1 MPRSVTS
8 SRPRD
13 IGERLPKASLRLLSS
28 LAEHGAV
35 ASPDPLRE
43 GQVSVRGSSGG
54 VSLGRGSH
62 PRATLD
68 DLARRDLVEPT
79 GDRGAF
85 AISVVGRARLARES
99 NGGGGQQCEAFA
111 GQHRE
116 IGMDSR
122 PGPGGPE
129 EVAVNLRESP
139 LAWLRR
145 RRGPDGDPLIDA
157 AAFQAGERLRS
168 DITLAGMLPSVTAR
182 WDGAIGGGGQKV
194 RDPAAASDMV
204 IAARQRVRAAITAVG
219 AEFGD
224 LLLDLCGF
232 LKGVETIERE
242 RRWPQRSG
250 KIVIRLALGQLARH
264 YGLSNE
270 ATGRDCSR
278 RVRTW
283 FAQDAA

>member
-1 MPRSVTS
+1 MARPAS
-8 SRPRD
+8 SIPVRA
-13 IGERLPKASLRLLSS
+13 IGENLPKAVLRLLSA
-28 LAEHGAV
+28 LAEPGSI
-35 ASPDPLRE
+35 ASPDSVRE
-43 GQVSVRGSSGG
+43 DHVSVRGKSSG

-68 DLARRDLVEPT
+68 DLARRDLVEAV
-79 GDRGAF
+79 GSKGAF
-85 AISVVGRARLARES
+85 AISAVGRARLAREV
-99 NGGGGQQCEAFA
+99 GRREGDDAFA
-111 GQHRE
+111 RQHR
-116 IGMDSR
+116 DLTTATVPSD
-122 PGPGGPE
+122 GGRD

-145 RRGPDGDPLIDA
+145 RRGPDGEPLIDA

-182 WDGAIGGGGQKV
+182 WDGAIGGGGL
-194 RDPAAASDMV
+194 RDPAAASDTV
-204 IAARQRVRAAITAVG
+204 IAARQRVRAALTAIG
-219 AEFGD
+219 SEFGD

-270 ATGRDCSR
+270 ASGRDGSR
-278 RVRTW
+278 GVRTW
-283 FAQDAA
+283 FAEDAA